1 MSTRCSELPP
11 DVLED
16 VRALD
21 AALTRW
27 RLAKG
32 DSPLPPE
39 LQAWRDAV
47 AARLEELEYA
57 GREPGEL
64 YGATRFW
71 WYPGRL
77 QEIGYIF
84 ETSARLNLPSRR
96 RPTLSEYD
104 NRRTEHVDRYSYG
117 IYAGKYS

>member
-1 MSTRCSELPP
+1 MSTRRSELPP

-16 VRALD
+16 LRALD
-21 AALTRW
+21 VALDRW

-77 QEIGYIF
+77 QEVGFIF
-84 ETSARLNLPSRR
+84 ETRAQLNLRGRR

>member
-1 MSTRCSELPP
+1 MSTNRNVLPL

-16 VRALD
+16 LRALEV
-21 AALTRW
+21 ALSRW

-32 DSPLPPE
+32 EAPLPPE
-39 LQAWRDAV
+39 LQAWRDTV
-47 AARLEELEYA
+47 AARMAELEHA
-57 GREPGEL
+57 RTEPSES
-64 YGATRFW
+64 YGATRSW

-117 IYAGKYS
+117 IYTGKYS

>member
-1 MSTRCSELPP
+1 MSIKRNALPP
-11 DVLED
+11 DVIED
-16 VRALD
+16 LRALEG
-21 AALTRW
+21 ALSRW

-32 DSPLPPE
+32 DEPLPPE
-39 LQAWRDAV
+39 LQAWRDTV
-47 AARLEELEYA
+47 AARLNELDYA
-57 GREPGEL
+57 GHEPGERP
-64 YGATRFW
+64 GCW

-77 QEIGYIF
+77 QEVGFIF
-84 ETSARLNLPSRR
+84 ETRAQLNLRGRR